1 MEECNQYLIFPEE
14 FIMDMNTVYI
24 KEDFENIKFTYVPDK
39 NRIGAKKKLA
49 TFINDLKRSTTEN
62 GRLYLDMLVQM
73 FDTENLS
80 VMRIKAFICQLKKRG
95 EALRNTV
102 RYGETAIQIF
112 LTLPS
117 AILCRNIYRKEK

>member
-39 NRIGAKKKLA
+39 NKTGAKKKLA

-80 VMRIKAFICQLKKRG
+80 VMKNKSVYLSTQKRG

-102 RYGETAIQIF
+102 RYDETAIQIF
-112 LTLPS
+112 
-117 AILCRNIYRKEK
+117 

>member
-1 MEECNQYLIFPEE
+1 MTVVEKTISAMEECNQYLIFPEE

-80 VMRIKAFICQLKKRG
+80 VMRIKAFICQLKR
-95 EALRNTV
+95 EV
-102 RYGETAIQIF
+102 RLCEIQ
-112 LTLPS
+112 
-117 AILCRNIYRKEK
+117 